1 MLLERAFNQY
11 LIKVIN
17 TLVGHVVIIIRQT
30 NKIYII
36 TINILML
43 LKLLALNEIKNESNN
58 FSKEK

>member
-43 LKLLALNEIKNESNN
+43 LKLLALNEIKNEINN

>member
-1 MLLERAFNQY
+1 MLLEMAFNQY

-43 LKLLALNEIKNESNN
+43 LKLLALNEIKNEINN

>member
-36 TINILML
+36 AINILML
-43 LKLLALNEIKNESNN
+43 LKLLALNEIKNEINN
-58 FSKEK
+58 FSKAK